1 MSIFSIENSLI
12 MKTTDLNTYL
22 DELEHPLKQEILE
35 VRQIILNSNK
45 QFTEHIKWN
54 APSYCINGEDRIT
67 FNLHGSNYFR
77 LIFHCGVKI
86 KARKVKGKISS
97 DKDKLLEWVADDRAV
112 LQFSDMIE
120 VMQKKRSVTQLINE
134 WIRLT
139 T

>member
-1 MSIFSIENSLI
+1 
-12 MKTTDLNTYL
+12 MKSTDLNTYL
-22 DELEHPLKQEILE
+22 EELAHPLKQEIME

-45 QFTEHIKWN
+45 KFTEHIKWN

-67 FNLHGSNYFR
+67 FNLHGTSYFR

-86 KARKVKGKISS
+86 KARKIKGKISS
-97 DKDKLLEWVADDRAV
+97 DKEQLLEWVADDRAV

-120 VMQKKRSVTQLINE
+120 VMQKKRSVVLLINE
-134 WIRLT
+134 WIKLT